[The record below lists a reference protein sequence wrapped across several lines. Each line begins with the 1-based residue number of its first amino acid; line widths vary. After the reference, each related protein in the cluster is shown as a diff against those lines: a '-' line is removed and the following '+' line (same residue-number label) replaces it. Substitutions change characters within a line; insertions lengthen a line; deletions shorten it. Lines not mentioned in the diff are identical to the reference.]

1 MKVPPI
7 GTSGSTPTRNNAPT
21 QADKVKKAGFDQ
33 VMKEVVANFDEPAPL
48 VQTGGNSRGP
58 DDPGGPGGFF
68 PLNKL
73 FQEEGNQLEDQL
85 KNLPIQTKNYVL
97 SQERSTYSPEPLAND
112 AWNYISSGKAPN
124 FMNQAD
130 KTEFAL
136 KIAEFNM
143 LTRYNEFL

>member
-7 GTSGSTPTRNNAPT
+7 GTSEQTPTWKNQST
-21 QADKVKKAGFDQ
+21 HADKAKKAGFDQ

-112 AWNYISSGKAPN
+112 AWNYISSGKEPN
-124 FMNQAD
+124 FVNQAE

-136 KIAEFNM
+136 KVAEFNL
-143 LTRYNEFL
+143 LTRDVGF